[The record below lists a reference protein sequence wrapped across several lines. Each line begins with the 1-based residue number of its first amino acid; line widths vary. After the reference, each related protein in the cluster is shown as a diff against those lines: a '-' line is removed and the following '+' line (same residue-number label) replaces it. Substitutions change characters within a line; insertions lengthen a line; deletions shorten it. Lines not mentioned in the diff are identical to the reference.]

1 MHARHHNTEALQQA
15 AHVFYYETGYLLPL
29 ALELARSRGAV
40 PGGPRRSTCG
50 PAKLGWPEELR
61 GGGTK
66 ILWRGEL
73 LEGGRLAPLPV
84 PEPLHRGSGG
94 GVGDSCAELE
104 HGLRAELER
113 RARTEAQREAA
124 YFRRGAMGSDQG
136 CMRAAG
142 CGERPVAA
150 EGRLARV
157 GGGEGRRNEW
167 VGASR

>member
-1 MHARHHNTEALQQA
+1 MTEIPSKSRATTSRHSDKHLTCTHNSITLRHYNKQLAFA
-15 AHVFYYETGYLLPL
+15 TTGYLLAL

-61 GGGTK
+61 GGGTQ
-66 ILWRGEL
+66 ILWCGEL

-104 HGLRAELER
+104 HGLRAEIER
-113 RARTEAQREAA
+113 
-124 YFRRGAMGSDQG
+124 
-136 CMRAAG
+136 
-142 CGERPVAA
+142 
-150 EGRLARV
+150 
-157 GGGEGRRNEW
+157 
-167 VGASR
+167 